1 MVWRPS
7 LLALIFTRS
16 MVIGAYDT
24 YLTVLFAANVF
35 TLLFEINDLHLWL
48 GAIAVLL
55 DASGV
60 YKYDRTP
67 TYRYRV

>member
-1 MVWRPS
+1 MVCSPS
-7 LLALIFTRS
+7 LLALFFTHS
-16 MVIGAYDT
+16 MVNGAYYT

-60 YKYDRTP
+60 YKYDRTS
-67 TYRYRV
+67 TYRYRI

>member
-1 MVWRPS
+1 MVFSPS
-7 LLALIFTRS
+7 LLALFFTRS

-24 YLTVLFAANVF
+24 YLTVLFTANVF

-48 GAIAVLL
+48 GVIVVLL

-67 TYRYRV
+67 TY